1 MRVWGGE
8 KSNVNIIMDS
18 ILILMDTVEP
28 QFKMEIKTWIRSMG
42 DKEESIRTFHPFLSM
57 YSFLQKLLKVNVKW

>member
-1 MRVWGGE
+1 MWGRE

-28 QFKMEIKTWIRSMG
+28 QFKMEIKTWIGSMS
-42 DKEESIRTFHPFLSM
+42 DKE
-57 YSFLQKLLKVNVKW
+57 